1 MRNTSEEDATPP
13 SRDWEPD
20 KRFGPHVSRAAI
32 HIRGDAVLVV
42 IDLVITLVTYT
53 LLVALRFDFAVP
65 TAYRDRLEVFLPAAC
80 AVHLVTTWLWG
91 GYGRTWRHAS
101 IDEARRL
108 LCAGGTAGVVLFALF
123 GWGDKHIPYTVLI
136 AGPIVVT
143 FLFGM
148 VRFQSRLFAFRR
160 FGDRKNGVRVV
171 VVGAG
176 STGSAALREMHQSGQ
191 LGLVPVAVVDD
202 DAGLRGRQ
210 IHGVPIA
217 GVISDLERVVREVD
231 ANQVLYTMPS
241 APPEVL
247 RRVAAAAEA
256 AHVPVRVLP
265 APSTW
270 VHGMP
275 HLRDL
280 RDLSIEDLLG
290 RQAIAID
297 LEPVHALLEGKRVLI
312 TGGGGWIGAEI
323 ARQVAAFGPA
333 SLVLL
338 DHDETHLHD
347 ALYDVGVPAERALCD
362 VRDVPAIDALFT
374 TVRPDVV
381 FHAAAHK
388 HVSILED
395 HACEAIQTN
404 ILGTLNIV
412 DACARAGT
420 THLVCISTDKAAT
433 PSGVMGASKWA
444 AEQVV
449 LARTPEGAAYCS
461 VRFGNVLGSRGSVI
475 PTFQRQIAAG
485 GPVTVTDPAMTR
497 YFMSTDEAVRLV
509 LLAAAITPD
518 RRVLALEMGEQVNI
532 RELAERMIRLSG
544 YEPDTDVE
552 ITITG
557 VLPGENLA
565 EQVVGPKEREHDE
578 DGPILTIEPVPVP
591 RTVLDGWLDRL
602 ETLAV
607 AGDHD
612 AARAALLELAACAL
626 ADASDADPDTAAD
639 GTPDG
644 DAAGRR
650 ARSVQARS

>member
-1 MRNTSEEDATPP
+1 VA
-13 SRDWEPD
+13 
-20 KRFGPHVSRAAI
+20 RAAI
-32 HIRGDAVLVV
+32 QIRGDAVLVV
-42 IDLVITLVTYT
+42 IDLLITLVSYT
-53 LLVALRFDFAVP
+53 LLVALRFDFSVP

-80 AVHLVTTWLWG
+80 AVHLVATWLWG

-108 LCAGGTAGVVLFALF
+108 LCAGASAGVVLLALF
-123 GWGDKHIPYTVLI
+123 GWGENHIPYSVLL

-160 FGDRKNGVRVV
+160 FGDRKSGVRVV

-191 LGLVPVAVVDD
+191 LGLVPVAAVDD
-202 DAGLRGRQ
+202 DPALRGRQ

-217 GVISDLERVVREVD
+217 GGIDELERVIRDVD
-231 ANQVLYTMPS
+231 ANQVLYAIPS
-241 APPEVL
+241 APPAVL
-247 RRVAAAAEA
+247 RRVAAAAESA
-256 AHVPVRVLP
+256 RVPVRVLP

-280 RDLSIEDLLG
+280 RDLSIEDVLG
-290 RQAIAID
+290 RHAVAID
-297 LEPVHALLEGKRVLI
+297 LEPVRALLAGKRVLV

-333 SLVLL
+333 RLVLL

-347 ALYDVGVPAERALCD
+347 ATYDVDVPTELALCD
-362 VRDVPAIDALFT
+362 VRDVPAIDALFAE
-374 TVRPDVV
+374 VRPDVV

-395 HACEAIQTN
+395 HACEAIHTN
-404 ILGTLNIV
+404 ILGTANIV

-449 LARTPEGAAYCS
+449 LARAPEGVAYCS

-497 YFMSTDEAVRLV
+497 FFMSTDEAVRLV
-509 LLAAAITPD
+509 LLAAAVTPD

-532 RELAERMIRLSG
+532 RDLAERMIRLSG
-544 YEPDTDVE
+544 YEPGTDIE
-552 ITITG
+552 IVITG
-557 VLPGENLA
+557 ALPGENLT
-565 EQVVGPKEREHDE
+565 EQVVGPEEREHDG
-578 DGPILTIEPVPVP
+578 DGPIRTIEPVPVE
-591 RTVLDGWLDRL
+591 RAVLDGWLDRL
-602 ETLAV
+602 EGLAI

-612 AARAALLELAACAL
+612 AARTALLAVAASAL
-626 ADASDADPDTAAD
+626 GGVEARSRDAGGNGHASTDP
-639 GTPDG
+639 PG
-644 DAAGRR
+644 DAAGDAPGDADDDGVGRR